1 MPSLLRYRIGE
12 KASLELVQGNIVEE
26 TTDAIVN
33 AANSSLLGGG
43 GVDGAIHRA
52 AGPELLAECRKIR
65 DQRGTLPS
73 GQVASTKGG
82 KLKVRH
88 IIHTVGPVWQ
98 GGKRNEPQVLESC
111 YCNSLEEAI
120 RLGCSSVSFPSIS
133 TGAFGYP
140 VQQAATIALRTVVDH
155 LHSPRSL
162 QLVRF
167 VLFDA
172 DTYQAY
178 NDAAQKLVPAFP
190 HFRIQDEATP

>member
-155 LHSPRSL
+155 LHSPRPL

-167 VLFDA
+167 VLFDGE
-172 DTYQAY
+172 TYQAY
-178 NDAAQKLVPAFP
+178 QDAAQKLVQAFP
-190 HFRIQDEATP
+190 YFRIQGEVTP

>member
-88 IIHTVGPVWQ
+88 VIHTVGPVWQ

-167 VLFDA
+167 VLFDG

-178 NDAAQKLVPAFP
+178 QDAAQKLVPAFP

>member
-82 KLKVRH
+82 RLKVRH
-88 IIHTVGPVWQ
+88 VIHTVGPVWQ

>member
-88 IIHTVGPVWQ
+88 VIHTVGPVWQ

-172 DTYQAY
+172 DTCQAY

>member
-1 MPSLLRYRIGE
+1 MPPLLRYRVGD

-52 AGPELLAECRKIR
+52 AGPGLLAECRKIR
-65 DQRGTLPS
+65 DQRGSLPS
-73 GQVASTKGG
+73 GQAVSTKAGG
-82 KLKVRH
+82 LKVRYV
-88 IIHTVGPVWQ
+88 IHTVGPVWQ

-111 YCNSLEEAI
+111 YCNTLEEAV

-140 VQQAATIALRTVVDH
+140 VQPAATIALRTVVDH
-155 LHSPRSL
+155 LHSSRSL
-162 QLVRF
+162 HLVRF
-167 VLFDA
+167 VLFDR

-178 NDAAQKLVPAFP
+178 EDAARKLQPAFP
-190 HFRIQDEATP
+190 DFRIQDDVTP

>member
-1 MPSLLRYRIGE
+1 MPSQARYRIGD

-52 AGPELLAECRKIR
+52 AGPQLLEECRKVR

-73 GQVASTKGG
+73 GQAVSTKGG
-82 KLKVRH
+82 NLKARYV
-88 IIHTVGPVWQ
+88 IHTVGPVWQ

-111 YCNSLEEAI
+111 YCNSLSEAN
-120 RLGCSSVSFPSIS
+120 RLHCISVSFPSIS

-140 VQQAATIALRTVVDH
+140 VAPAAQIALRTVADH
-155 LHSPRSL
+155 LHSQQSIT
-162 QLVRF
+162 LVRF
-167 VLFDA
+167 VLFDSE
-172 DTYQAY
+172 TYSEYAKVARQLG
-178 NDAAQKLVPAFP
+178 AALP
-190 HFRIQDEATP
+190 HFNIRAEAIP

>member
-88 IIHTVGPVWQ
+88 VIHTVGPVWQ
-98 GGKRNEPQVLESC
+98 GGKRNEPQVLQSC

-162 QLVRF
+162 ELVRF
-167 VLFDA
+167 VLFDG

-178 NDAAQKLVPAFP
+178 QDAAQKLVPAFP
-190 HFRIQDEATP
+190 HFRIEGEITP

>member
-1 MPSLLRYRIGE
+1 MPPPLRYRVGD

-52 AGPELLAECRKIR
+52 AGPGLLAECRKIR
-65 DQRGTLPS
+65 DQRGSLPS
-73 GQVASTKGG
+73 GQVVSTKAGE
-82 KLKVRH
+82 LKVRYV
-88 IIHTVGPVWQ
+88 IHTVGPVWQ

-111 YCNSLEEAI
+111 YCNSLEEAM

-140 VQQAATIALRTVVDH
+140 VEQAATIALRTVVDH
-155 LHSPRSL
+155 LHSPRAL
-162 QLVRF
+162 HLVRF
-167 VLFDA
+167 VLFDR
-172 DTYQAY
+172 DTCQAY
-178 NDAAQKLVPAFP
+178 EQAARKLQPAFP
-190 HFRIQDEATP
+190 HFRIQDDATS

>member
-1 MPSLLRYRIGE
+1 MPPLLRYRIGD
-12 KASLELVQGNIVEE
+12 KAGLELVQGNIVAE

-52 AGPELLAECRKIR
+52 AGPELLVECQKIR

-73 GQVASTKGG
+73 GQAVSTKGG
-82 KLKVRH
+82 QLKARYV
-88 IIHTVGPVWQ
+88 IHTVGPVWQ

-111 YCNSLEEAI
+111 YCNSLEEAV
-120 RLGCSSVSFPSIS
+120 RLGCVSISFPSIS

-155 LHSPRSL
+155 LHSPRSV

-167 VLFDA
+167 VLFDV
-172 DTYQAY
+172 DTYQTY
-178 NDAAQKLVPAFP
+178 DEAARKLRPAFP
-190 HFRIQDEATP
+190 HFQIQDEATS